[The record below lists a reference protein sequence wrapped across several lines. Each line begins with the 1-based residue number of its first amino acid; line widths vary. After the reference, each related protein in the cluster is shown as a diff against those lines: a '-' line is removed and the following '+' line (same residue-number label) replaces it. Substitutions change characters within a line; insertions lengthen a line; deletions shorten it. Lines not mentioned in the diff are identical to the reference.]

1 MNDTVTKT
9 ARQELQELLAL
20 KAEGG
25 MVDVKFYLKNL
36 KEATPDHV
44 YQDVL
49 SLYNA
54 LEKGQS
60 TELRFRDS
68 YRTS

>member
-1 MNDTVTKT
+1 MNDTVLKT

-20 KAEGG
+20 RAEKG

-54 LEKGQS
+54 LEKGHT
-60 TELRFRDS
+60 TELTFRDS
-68 YRTS
+68 YKTS